1 METLGQFGLNH
12 PASPQT
18 DWSVRFAAIHSEAK
32 QWMAKGASPEAIPA
46 LRALVEELRYCPL
59 GIEDIPRVE
68 LLVEIGF
75 WHYTQTRE
83 SARGVVATQDAVVLA
98 RHLGH
103 KPLLRR
109 MLTTHGLLCTDS
121 GDIGMAIE
129 CGSEALAIAEEIN
142 DVPGIGGVW
151 NNLGV
156 AMMYAAQFRD
166 AILCFSRACQIA
178 ESPEYGAPTGA
189 LLMQSA
195 TGNIANCHLH
205 LEEFDLGIQASARG
219 VSMLIDPR
227 PHEIMARVLLEYT
240 YTRLLLAKGDIPL
253 ARERSMLAKGYAAR
267 TMQPRALVAAE
278 NAEGLVEVFTGHTDI
293 GLTRLTKSLE
303 RAKGVKAAYRDTL
316 IALRMAHE
324 KANRPELAAEYQTE
338 LMRDTSDAISANAL
352 FHNKIHLD
360 RLTENKDP
368 TGPINWVQGLRME
381 VLKRKTVE
389 KTLLQERLEML
400 ERLAVTAEMR
410 DDSTGEHSYRVGRLA
425 SLLGRELGLDIND
438 CIKLDLA
445 GRLHDIGKI
454 GVPDHI
460 LLKAGPLTPD
470 ERILMETHAITGA
483 ELLSKSQMPE
493 LQMAEVIA
501 RHHHQRW
508 DGNGYPRGNESLRG
522 EDIPLSARITA
533 LADVYDALT
542 HERPY
547 KLAWRP
553 ETALDEITRLRGTHF
568 DPRLCDVFV
577 VLIRRLLT
585 EHANLDAVLGE
596 GARSSVFLQSRT
608 KISLALHRK
617 TAYVDPDAPML
628 S

>member
-1 METLGQFGLNH
+1 
-12 PASPQT
+12 
-18 DWSVRFAAIHSEAK
+18 
-32 QWMAKGASPEAIPA
+32 
-46 LRALVEELRYCPL
+46 
-59 GIEDIPRVE
+59 
-68 LLVEIGF
+68 
-75 WHYTQTRE
+75 
-83 SARGVVATQDAVVLA
+83 
-98 RHLGH
+98 
-103 KPLLRR
+103 
-109 MLTTHGLLCTDS
+109 
-121 GDIGMAIE
+121 
-129 CGSEALAIAEEIN
+129 
-142 DVPGIGGVW
+142 
-151 NNLGV
+151 
-156 AMMYAAQFRD
+156 
-166 AILCFSRACQIA
+166 
-178 ESPEYGAPTGA
+178 
-189 LLMQSA
+189 MQSA

-205 LEEFDLGIQASARG
+205 LEEFDLGIQAAARG
-219 VSMLIDPR
+219 VSMLIDPK

-303 RAKGVKAAYRDTL
+303 RAKSVKAAYRDTL

-360 RLTENKDP
+360 RLAENNDP

-381 VLKRKTVE
+381 VLKRKSVE

-425 SLLGRELGLDIND
+425 SLLGREIGLDINE

-460 LLKAGPLTPD
+460 LLKPGPLTPE
-470 ERILMETHAITGA
+470 ERILMETHTITGA

-508 DGNGYPRGNESLRG
+508 DGNGYPRGKDVLAG
-522 EDIPLSARITA
+522 DAIPLSARITA

-553 ETALDEITRLRGTHF
+553 ETALDEITRLRGSHF
-568 DPRLCDVFV
+568 DPHLCDVFV
-577 VLIRRLLT
+577 ILIRRLLA
-585 EHANLDAVLGE
+585 EHQNLDAVLGE
-596 GARSSVFLQSRT
+596 GAHTSVFLQSRT

-617 TAYVDPDAPML
+617 TSYVDPDAPML
-628 S
+628 I